1 MRRLYGVLASKLRV
15 RDYFVESCCG
25 KPVVLTSAIWNT
37 GYYDMS
43 IPVSAGEPFVFVFGS
58 EIFEGVACE
67 HIV

>member
-25 KPVVLTSAIWNT
+25 EPVVLTSASWNT

-43 IPVSAGEPFVFVFGS
+43 IPVSAGEPFFF
-58 EIFEGVACE
+58 FWK
-67 HIV
+67 